1 MVAED
6 PPVPFLALV
15 PPSAVKELPQRLT
28 HHLRAVRPLP
38 PVPAPASRLSEAI
51 DGREAGLVN
60 RNRNGF
66 HMGTM
71 IAELLLGDPGG
82 NSPRGELRPAKSA
95 AP

>member
-15 PPSAVKELPQRLT
+15 PPSAGEELPQRLT
-28 HHLRAVRPLP
+28 HHLRAVRPLSP
-38 PVPAPASRLSEAI
+38 TPAPASRPSEAI

-60 RNRNGF
+60 RNRNGL

-71 IAELLLGDPGG
+71 IAEREPTRDRVLAKGFAVVA
-82 NSPRGELRPAKSA
+82 RRPVK
-95 AP
+95 